1 MDDKK
6 INLPRLGFKFP
17 RFWSFKI
24 PLPGGVHMGGGK
36 LILGSLS
43 VVGIGFLASLFL
55 LMSTGESEIIW
66 PANGAVYEAPS
77 KIGQVLTNAEPEEV
91 AVPSQTLE
99 IHAVGGT
106 RLSEVN
112 LSNIS
117 IGKTGLNTP
126 SFEIK
131 GLSQTDS
138 ILIDE
143 IIFKNSEFPS
153 FNIATSNIYKLV
165 ASTGVVCA
173 GHTFSSVTD
182 TSINDIT
189 IGSARGAAD
198 YTASD
203 MTVDRIRILQTGA
216 GATGDVLI
224 GKVIVDGVRSWIG
237 ALDISN
243 VEIGTLTFENVRVG
257 DDGDINSSDCVMAN
271 TVKTVTVTDGI
282 VEKPIFI
289 R

>member
-66 PANGAVYEAPS
+66 PAKGAMYDAPS
-77 KIGQVLTNAEPEEV
+77 KIGQVLTNEEPEQA

-99 IHAVGGT
+99 IQAVGGT

-117 IGKTGLNTP
+117 LGKTGLNTA
-126 SFEIK
+126 SFQIA

-143 IIFKNSEFPS
+143 VIFKNSEFPS
-153 FNIATSNIYKLV
+153 FSIATSNIYKLV
-165 ASTGVVCA
+165 ASTDVICA

-198 YTASD
+198 YTAAD
-203 MTVDRIRILQTGA
+203 MTVDRILIKQTGA
-216 GATGDVLI
+216 GGTGDVLI
-224 GKVIVDGVRSWIG
+224 GKVIVDGVKSWIG
-237 ALDISN
+237 PLEISN
-243 VEIGTLTFENVRVG
+243 TEIGTLTFENVRIG
-257 DDGDINSSDCVMAN
+257 DDGNIDTSDCVIAN
-271 TVKTVTVTDGI
+271 TVKTVTVLDGV

>member
-1 MDDKK
+1 MSDKQF
-6 INLPRLGFKFP
+6 NLPKLSFKFP
-17 RFWSFKI
+17 KFWSFRI
-24 PLPGGVHMGGGK
+24 PLGGGVYLGGGK

-43 VVGIGFLASLFL
+43 IVAVGFLASMFL
-55 LMSTGESEIIW
+55 LMSTGESEIVW
-66 PANGAVYEAPS
+66 PSKGARYDAPS
-77 KIGQVLTNAEPEEV
+77 KIGQVLTNEEEEI
-91 AVPSQTLE
+91 ASEASQTLE
-99 IHAVGGT
+99 IQAVGGT
-106 RLSEVN
+106 RLSEIN

-173 GHTFSSVTD
+173 GHTFSSITD

-203 MTVDRIRILQTGA
+203 MTVDRIRIIQAGA
-216 GATGDVLI
+216 GGTGDVLI

-243 VEIGTLTFENVRVG
+243 AEIGTLTFENVRVG
-257 DDGDINSSDCVMAN
+257 DDGDINSSDCVVAN